1 MCMVIKNNNRNCDKI
16 MIKMMMAILIRII
29 AIDNI
34 LYTWCRTDNVEI
46 QNCMCKDNLS
56 KLKF

>member
-1 MCMVIKNNNRNCDKI
+1 MCMVIKNDNRNCDKI

-34 LYTWCRTDNVEI
+34 LCT
-46 QNCMCKDNLS
+46 
-56 KLKF
+56 

>member
-1 MCMVIKNNNRNCDKI
+1 MCMVIKNDNRNCDKI

-34 LYTWCRTDNVEI
+34 LCTWCRTDNVEI
-46 QNCMCKDNLS
+46 QNGMCKDNLS